1 MHRKRLITTFAALV
15 ISIALVP
22 VATAFGSD
30 SGGPQPLRTTEA
42 AVALGSS
49 FTYQGKLTD
58 GGSPANGNY
67 DLRLILYD
75 AESGGAQVGSIVT
88 KTNVAVVNGLFTVDL
103 DFGTIP
109 APTAT
114 ATTTPTVTGTPTVTA
129 TPTAAPA
136 ISVFNGDARW
146 MEIAVR
152 PGGTSG
158 TFTVLS
164 PRQPVSPV
172 PYAFFAKA
180 AGGFSVPLNALGATT
195 GNAGALDVTQSGTG
209 IGIAGRRTSVDA
221 SAFPGV
227 YGSNAGG
234 GAGVQGEST
243 FATGIGV
250 QGFASGATGTGGK
263 FSGPIGGTGVAID
276 LAEGALKV
284 SGTNRTAFVH
294 TASVANSSG
303 SFTAIDSPFSN
314 LDNTAM
320 VIVTRVGADSTTPL
334 IAPAVGVF
342 YNTAGAVAVKDKW
355 VIYSLDG
362 VTGIPV
368 GAKFNV
374 LVIKQ

>member
-1 MHRKRLITTFAALV
+1 MHRKRLIATFAALV

-30 SGGPQPLRTTEA
+30 TGGPQPQHTTEA

-75 AESGGAQVGSIVT
+75 AESGGAQVGNTVT
-88 KTNVAVVNGLFTVDL
+88 KINVAVTNGLFTIDL
-103 DFGTIP
+103 DFGTIS

-129 TPTAAPA
+129 TPTVAPA
-136 ISVFNGDARW
+136 VSVFNGDARW

-180 AGGFSVPLNALGATT
+180 AGGFSVPLNAAGSTT

-209 IGIAGRRTSVDA
+209 IGVAGRRTSIDA
-221 SAFPGV
+221 SVFPGV

-250 QGFASGATGTGGK
+250 QGFANGASGTGGK
-263 FSGPIGGTGVAID
+263 FTGPGATGVSAE
-276 LAEGALKV
+276 LADGALKV
-284 SGTNRTAFVH
+284 SGANRTAFVH
-294 TASVANSSG
+294 TAAAANSSG

-320 VIVTRVGADSTTPL
+320 VIVTRLGADSTT
-334 IAPAVGVF
+334 AVPAVGVY
-342 YNTAGAVAVKDKW
+342 YNTTLGTAAMKDKW

-362 VTGIPV
+362 TTAIPV

>member
-1 MHRKRLITTFAALV
+1 MHRKRLLATLAALV

-30 SGGPQPLRTTEA
+30 SGGPQYQQTTEA

-67 DLRLILYD
+67 DLRFILYD
-75 AESGGAQVGSIVT
+75 AESGGAQAGNTVT
-88 KTNVAVVNGLFTVDL
+88 KTNVAVTNGLFTVDL
-103 DFGTIP
+103 DFGTIS

-129 TPTAAPA
+129 TATAAPA
-136 ISVFNGDARW
+136 VSVFNGDARW

-180 AGGFSVPLNALGATT
+180 AGGFSVPLNAAGSTT

-209 IGIAGRRTSVDA
+209 IGVAGRRTSTDA
-221 SAFPGV
+221 SVFPGV

-243 FATGIGV
+243 YATGIGV
-250 QGFASGATGTGGK
+250 QGFANGVSGTGGK
-263 FSGPIGGTGVAID
+263 FTGPGSTGVSAE
-276 LAEGALKV
+276 LADGALKV
-284 SGTNRTAFVH
+284 SGVNRTAFVH
-294 TASVANSSG
+294 TATLANSTLN
-303 SFTAIDSPFSN
+303 FTAIDSPFSN
-314 LDNTAM
+314 GDATAM
-320 VIVTRVGADSTTPL
+320 VIVTRVGADATSPL
-334 IAPAVGVF
+334 VSVGVY
-342 YNTAGAVAVKDKW
+342 YNTVGAAAVKDKW
-355 VIYSLDG
+355 VIYTLDG
-362 VTGIPV
+362 STAIPV